1 MPIRTQSE
9 IKVTQ
14 YDHQQQFETQYI
26 DGTPASQ
33 AYPLVYAAERDAW
46 IDKVYYRAL
55 VTGAATTTITLKR
68 SGTGVAGVN
77 GTAMG
82 TAVAASSVADD
93 TTAEYVLY
101 EDEAH
106 IAEGTPRKLDA
117 GDTLFVDFSAVGA
130 GALDY
135 QFYIRWRTNTE

>member
-1 MPIRTQSE
+1 M
-9 IKVTQ
+9 
-14 YDHQQQFETQYI
+14 QFI
-26 DGTPASQ
+26 DGLPASQ
-33 AYPLVYAAERDAW
+33 AYPLVWAQERNCY
-46 IDKVYYRAL
+46 IDKVYFRAL
-55 VTGAATTTITLKR
+55 VTGGATTTIQLKR

-82 TAVAASSVADD
+82 ATMAASSTADD

-101 EDEAH
+101 TDTAD
-106 IAEGTPRKLDA
+106 IAEGLPRKLDA

-130 GALDY
+130 GALDF